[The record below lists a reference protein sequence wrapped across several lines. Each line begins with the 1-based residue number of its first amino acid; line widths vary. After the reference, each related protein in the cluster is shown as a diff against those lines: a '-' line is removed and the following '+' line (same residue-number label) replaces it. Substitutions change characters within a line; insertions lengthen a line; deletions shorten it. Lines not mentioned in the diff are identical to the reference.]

1 MQVSGTTQGF
11 GAVVM
16 SLIVIGDKQ
25 EVLME
30 QTSPYA
36 TNIY

>member
-1 MQVSGTTQGF
+1 MQVSGTTQVF
-11 GAVVM
+11 GAVVV

-36 TNIY
+36 INIY